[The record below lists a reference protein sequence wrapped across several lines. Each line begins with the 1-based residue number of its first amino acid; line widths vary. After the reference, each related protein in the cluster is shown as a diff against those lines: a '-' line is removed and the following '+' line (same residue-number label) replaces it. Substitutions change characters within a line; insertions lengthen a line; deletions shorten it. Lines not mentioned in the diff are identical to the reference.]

1 LCVSCDDASS
11 VLLHA
16 SQKVGRFKI
25 WWEFYW
31 SLREAAHSFADLDIA
46 TELFMFSSDLATR
59 GVQGWVIW
67 WAFLELVHL
76 WVGVL
81 I

>member
-1 LCVSCDDASS
+1 MVCDDASS
-11 VLLHA
+11 TFYRMHRRK
-16 SQKVGRFKI
+16 SRGFKI
-25 WWEFYW
+25 WREFYW
-31 SLREAAHSFADLDIA
+31 SFQEAAHSLADLDIA

>member
-1 LCVSCDDASS
+1 MHRRKSEGLKFGGS
-11 VLLHA
+11 
-16 SQKVGRFKI
+16 
-25 WWEFYW
+25 FYW
-31 SLREAAHSFADLDIA
+31 SFQEAAHSFADLDIA
-46 TELFMFSSDLATR
+46 MELFMFSSDLATR

-81 I
+81 IYILHI